1 MICHRRARREE
12 DKQARQDAILAA
24 AERLFDRQDY
34 ASLRMDDI
42 AREAGLAKGTLY
54 LYFATKE
61 EVFLALESRAIGAWL
76 DRLAAQLPGLPA
88 SLSPDAFAALFSELL
103 AAEPRLLALLA
114 LLHSVLERNVS
125 AAAALRFKLALAE
138 RFERLGPPLA
148 TRLGL
153 PASEGRALL
162 LRLYAVLIG
171 IWQVAMPA
179 PVVRAVLA
187 ADPRL
192 AGFQLDFR
200 SELTATVAA
209 LLRGWQATPASLQEH
224 HE

>member
-24 AERLFDRQDY
+24 AERLFERQDY

-61 EVFLALESRAIGAWL
+61 EVFLELETRTIGAWL
-76 DRLAAQLPGLPA
+76 DRLEAQLPQLPA
-88 SLSPDAFAALFSELL
+88 RLSPELFATLFGELL
-103 AAEPRLLALLA
+103 GAEPRLLGLLA

-125 AAAALRFKLALAE
+125 AAAARRFKLALAE

-148 TRLGL
+148 ERLGL
-153 PASEGRALL
+153 AAGEGPTLL
-162 LRLYAVLIG
+162 LRLYALLIG
-171 IWQVAMPA
+171 VWQVATPA
-179 PVVRAVLA
+179 PVVREVLA
-187 ADPRL
+187 SEPRL
-192 AGFQLDFR
+192 AGFQIDFR
-200 SELTATVAA
+200 TELTAAVAA
-209 LLRGWQATPASLQEH
+209 LLRGWQPTPIPGVD
-224 HE
+224 